1 VAWLP
6 PGKIRRAPGELGNNS
21 HPATFQQQSLKKPK
35 RHPKPLKSSKKFDYS
50 GQTDGGMSRRV
61 NSPM

>member
-1 VAWLP
+1 M
-6 PGKIRRAPGELGNNS
+6 
-21 HPATFQQQSLKKPK
+21 KPK
-35 RHPKPLKSSKKFDYS
+35 THPKPLKFAKKFDYS